1 MSSSPFNQS
10 RPFRFCFHPLSVTAL
25 SLLWGGGGFCWS
37 QSQLSPGEGRVAW
50 TSCQLIAGQRPPCK
64 VPAAK
69 QQQVG
74 VQYLAQGHFHMQLS
88 SARGSWDFNQRP
100 ATFRS
105 LADLLYPPLD
115 SVSVKERIFPEPS
128 YSNLYLSLAVMSRY
142 TEICRVKTFQ
152 KKNTRHP
159 EVLFCDYHLELSGDR
174 EGSAENKLTGLEV

>member
-88 SARGSWDFNQRP
+88 SARGSWDLPITSRP
-100 ATFRS
+100 ALPAPRFCFSERKDLSRTF
-105 LADLLYPPLD
+105 LFKPLFKPCSD
-115 SVSVKERIFPEPS
+115 VKIHRNMQS
-128 YSNLYLSLAVMSRY
+128 
-142 TEICRVKTFQ
+142 
-152 KKNTRHP
+152 
-159 EVLFCDYHLELSGDR
+159 
-174 EGSAENKLTGLEV
+174 